1 MADESSAPA
10 AIRMAAMDEMVEN
23 IRYKGQI
30 MARTN
35 KLESGISDSGL
46 AGFAIGLFVAL
57 ALVVVPVVFLL

>member
-1 MADESSAPA
+1 
-10 AIRMAAMDEMVEN
+10 MAAMDEMVEN